1 MFMDSRARMRSVSEV
16 NIKTKLRALVF
27 GEDDRVINPGDIL
40 LEMAAQGSG
49 DNFGRNAQKFEIY
62 IAGRDIEGL
71 LGQVE
76 RAAYLY
82 RVNKDW
88 LSEPSS
94 RYLTPEEIAEREKTN
109 PARKVKARVKPPV
122 IDRLAIIHTPPPRLT

>member
-1 MFMDSRARMRSVSEV
+1 MFMDSRARMRSISEV

-40 LEMAAQGSG
+40 LEMASEGSG
-49 DNFGRNAQKFEIY
+49 DRLGQNAQKFEIY
-62 IAGRDIEGL
+62 IAGRDIQGL

-82 RVNKDW
+82 RVNQEW

-109 PARKVKARVKPPV
+109 PVHKVKARIKPPV
-122 IDRLAIIHTPPPRLT
+122 IDRLAIHNTPPPRLT

>member
-1 MFMDSRARMRSVSEV
+1 MFMDSRARMRSISEV

-40 LEMAAQGSG
+40 LEMASEGSG
-49 DNFGRNAQKFEIY
+49 DRLGQNAQKFEIY
-62 IAGRDIEGL
+62 IAGRDIQGL

-82 RVNKDW
+82 RVNEEW
-88 LSEPSS
+88 LSEPSR

-109 PARKVKARVKPPV
+109 PVHKVKARIKPPV
-122 IDRLAIIHTPPPRLT
+122 IDRLAIHNTPPPRLT

>member
-1 MFMDSRARMRSVSEV
+1 MFMDSRARMRSISEV

-40 LEMAAQGSG
+40 LEMASEGSG
-49 DNFGRNAQKFEIY
+49 DRLGQNAQKFEIY

-82 RVNKDW
+82 RVNKEW

-109 PARKVKARVKPPV
+109 PVHKVKARTKPPV
-122 IDRLAIIHTPPPRLT
+122 IDRLAIHNTPPPRLT

>member
-1 MFMDSRARMRSVSEV
+1 MFMDSRARMRSISEV

-40 LEMAAQGSG
+40 LEMASEGSG
-49 DNFGRNAQKFEIY
+49 DRLGQNAQKFEIY

-82 RVNKDW
+82 RVNKEW
-88 LSEPSS
+88 LSQPSS

-109 PARKVKARVKPPV
+109 PVHKVKARIKPPV
-122 IDRLAIIHTPPPRLT
+122 IDRLAIHNTPPPRLT

>member
-1 MFMDSRARMRSVSEV
+1 MFMDSRARMRSISEV

-40 LEMAAQGSG
+40 LEMASEGSG
-49 DNFGRNAQKFEIY
+49 DRLGQNAQKFEIY
-62 IAGRDIEGL
+62 IAGRDIQGL

-82 RVNKDW
+82 RVNQEW

-109 PARKVKARVKPPV
+109 PARKVKARLKMPV
-122 IDRLAIIHTPPPRLT
+122 IDRLAIHNTPPPRLT

>member
-1 MFMDSRARMRSVSEV
+1 MFMDSRARMRSISEV

-40 LEMAAQGSG
+40 LEMASEGSG
-49 DNFGRNAQKFEIY
+49 DRLGQNAQKFEIY

-82 RVNKDW
+82 RVNKEW

-109 PARKVKARVKPPV
+109 PVYKVKARTKPPV
-122 IDRLAIIHTPPPRLT
+122 IDRLAIHNTPPPRLT

>member
-1 MFMDSRARMRSVSEV
+1 MFMDSRARMRSISEV

-40 LEMAAQGSG
+40 LEMASEGSG
-49 DNFGRNAQKFEIY
+49 DRLGQNAQKFEIY

-82 RVNKDW
+82 RVNKEW
-88 LSEPSS
+88 LSQPSS

-109 PARKVKARVKPPV
+109 PVHKVKARIKPPV
-122 IDRLAIIHTPPPRLT
+122 IDRLAILNTPPPRLT

>member
-1 MFMDSRARMRSVSEV
+1 MFMDSRARMRSISEV

-40 LEMAAQGSG
+40 LEMASEGSG
-49 DNFGRNAQKFEIY
+49 DRLGQNAQKFEIY
-62 IAGRDIEGL
+62 IAGRDIQGL

-82 RVNKDW
+82 RVNKEW
-88 LSEPSS
+88 LNEPSS

-109 PARKVKARVKPPV
+109 PVHRVKARIKPPV
-122 IDRLAIIHTPPPRLT
+122 IDRLAIHNTPPPRLT

>member
-1 MFMDSRARMRSVSEV
+1 MFMDSRARMRSISEV

-40 LEMAAQGSG
+40 LEMASEGSG
-49 DNFGRNAQKFEIY
+49 DRLGQNAQKFEIY

-71 LGQVE
+71 LGQVQ

-82 RVNKDW
+82 RVNEEW

-109 PARKVKARVKPPV
+109 PVHKVKARIKPPV
-122 IDRLAIIHTPPPRLT
+122 IDRLAIHNTPPPRLT

>member
-1 MFMDSRARMRSVSEV
+1 MFMDSRARMRSISEV

-40 LEMAAQGSG
+40 LEMASEGSG
-49 DNFGRNAQKFEIY
+49 DRLGQNAQKFEIY

-82 RVNKDW
+82 RVNKEW
-88 LSEPSS
+88 LNEPSS

-109 PARKVKARVKPPV
+109 PVHKVKARIKPPV
-122 IDRLAIIHTPPPRLT
+122 IDRLAIHNTPPPRLT

>member
-1 MFMDSRARMRSVSEV
+1 MFMDSRARMRSISEV

-40 LEMAAQGSG
+40 FEMVAEGTG
-49 DNFGRNAQKFEIY
+49 DRLGKNGQHFEIY
-62 IAGRDIEGL
+62 VAGRDIEGL

-82 RVNKDW
+82 RVNKEW

-109 PARKVKARVKPPV
+109 PVHKVKARIKPPV
-122 IDRLAIIHTPPPRLT
+122 IDRLAIHNTPPPRLT

>member
-1 MFMDSRARMRSVSEV
+1 MFMDSRARMRSISEV

-40 LEMAAQGSG
+40 LEMASEGSG
-49 DNFGRNAQKFEIY
+49 DRLGQNAQKFEIY

-82 RVNKDW
+82 RVNKEW

-109 PARKVKARVKPPV
+109 PVHKVKTRIKPPV
-122 IDRLAIIHTPPPRLT
+122 IDRLAIHNTPPPRLT

>member
-1 MFMDSRARMRSVSEV
+1 MFMDSRARMRSISEV

-40 LEMAAQGSG
+40 LEMASEGSG
-49 DNFGRNAQKFEIY
+49 DRLGQNAQKFEIY
-62 IAGRDIEGL
+62 IAGRDIQGL

-82 RVNKDW
+82 RVNKEW

-109 PARKVKARVKPPV
+109 PVHKVKARIKPPV
-122 IDRLAIIHTPPPRLT
+122 IDRLAIHNTPPPRLT

>member
-1 MFMDSRARMRSVSEV
+1 MFMDSRARMRSISEV

-40 LEMAAQGSG
+40 LEMASEGSG
-49 DNFGRNAQKFEIY
+49 DRLGQNAQKFEIY

-82 RVNKDW
+82 RVNKEW
-88 LSEPSS
+88 LSQPSS

-109 PARKVKARVKPPV
+109 PVHKVKARIKPPV
-122 IDRLAIIHTPPPRLT
+122 IDRLAINNTPPPRLT

>member
-1 MFMDSRARMRSVSEV
+1 MFMDSRARMRSISEV

-40 LEMAAQGSG
+40 LEMASEGSG
-49 DNFGRNAQKFEIY
+49 DRLGQNAQKFEIY

-82 RVNKDW
+82 RVNKEW

-109 PARKVKARVKPPV
+109 PVHKVKTRIKPPV
-122 IDRLAIIHTPPPRLT
+122 IDRLAIYNTPPPRLT

>member
-1 MFMDSRARMRSVSEV
+1 MFMDSRARMRSISEV

-40 LEMAAQGSG
+40 LEMASEGSG
-49 DNFGRNAQKFEIY
+49 DRLGQNAQKFEIY

-82 RVNKDW
+82 RVNKEW

-109 PARKVKARVKPPV
+109 PVHKVKARIKPPV
-122 IDRLAIIHTPPPRLT
+122 IDRLAIHNTPPPRLT

>member
-1 MFMDSRARMRSVSEV
+1 MFMDSRARMRSISEV

-40 LEMAAQGSG
+40 LEMASEGSG
-49 DNFGRNAQKFEIY
+49 DRLGQNAQKFEIY

-82 RVNKDW
+82 RVNKEW

-109 PARKVKARVKPPV
+109 PVHKVKARIKPPV
-122 IDRLAIIHTPPPRLT
+122 IDRLAINNTPPPRLT

>member
-1 MFMDSRARMRSVSEV
+1 MFMDSRARMRSISEV

-40 LEMAAQGSG
+40 LEMASEGSG
-49 DNFGRNAQKFEIY
+49 DRLGQNAQKFEIY

-71 LGQVE
+71 LGQVQ

-82 RVNKDW
+82 RVNKEW

-109 PARKVKARVKPPV
+109 PVHKVKARIKPPV
-122 IDRLAIIHTPPPRLT
+122 IDRLAIHNTPPPRLT

>member
-1 MFMDSRARMRSVSEV
+1 MFMDSRARMRSISEV

-40 LEMAAQGSG
+40 LEMASEGSG
-49 DNFGRNAQKFEIY
+49 DRLGQNAQKFEIY
-62 IAGRDIEGL
+62 IAGRDIQGL

-82 RVNKDW
+82 RVNKEW

-109 PARKVKARVKPPV
+109 PVHKVKARIKPPV
-122 IDRLAIIHTPPPRLT
+122 IDRLAILNTPPPRLT

>member
-1 MFMDSRARMRSVSEV
+1 MFADSNCRVRSVSEV

-40 LEMAAQGSG
+40 FEMIGEGSG
-49 DNFGRNAQKFEIY
+49 DRLGKNGQHFEIY
-62 IAGRDIEGL
+62 VAGRNIQGL

-82 RVNKDW
+82 RVNQEW

-109 PARKVKARVKPPV
+109 PARKVKARLKMPV
-122 IDRLAIIHTPPPRLT
+122 IDRLAIHNTPPPRLT

>member
-1 MFMDSRARMRSVSEV
+1 MFMDCRARMRSISEV

-40 LEMAAQGSG
+40 LEMASEGSG
-49 DNFGRNAQKFEIY
+49 DRLGQNAQKFEIY
-62 IAGRDIEGL
+62 IAGRDIQGL

-82 RVNKDW
+82 RVNKEW

-109 PARKVKARVKPPV
+109 PVHKVKARIKPPV
-122 IDRLAIIHTPPPRLT
+122 IDRLAIHNTPPPRLT

>member
-1 MFMDSRARMRSVSEV
+1 MFADSNCRVRSVSEV
-16 NIKTKLRALVF
+16 NIKTKLRVLVF

-40 LEMAAQGSG
+40 FEMVAEGTG
-49 DNFGRNAQKFEIY
+49 DRLGKNGQHFEIY
-62 IAGRDIEGL
+62 VAGRDIEGL

-82 RVNKDW
+82 RVNKEW

-109 PARKVKARVKPPV
+109 PVHKVKPRIKPPV
-122 IDRLAIIHTPPPRLT
+122 IDRLAIYNTPPPRLT

>member
-1 MFMDSRARMRSVSEV
+1 MFMDSRARMRSISEV

-40 LEMAAQGSG
+40 LEMASEGSG
-49 DNFGRNAQKFEIY
+49 DRLGQNAQKFEIY
-62 IAGRDIEGL
+62 IAGRDIQGL

-82 RVNKDW
+82 RVNKEW

-109 PARKVKARVKPPV
+109 PVHKVKARIKPPV
-122 IDRLAIIHTPPPRLT
+122 IDRLAIHKTPPPRLT

>member
-1 MFMDSRARMRSVSEV
+1 V
-16 NIKTKLRALVF
+16 NLKTKLRALVF
-27 GEDDRVINPGDIL
+27 GEDERVINPGDIL
-40 LEMAAQGSG
+40 LEMVVEGSG
-49 DNFGRNAQKFEIY
+49 DNLGKNGQHFEIY
-62 IAGRDIEGL
+62 VAGRNIEGL

-82 RVNKDW
+82 RVNEEW

-109 PARKVKARVKPPV
+109 PVHKVKARIKPPE

>member
-1 MFMDSRARMRSVSEV
+1 VFADSNCRVRSVSEV

-27 GEDDRVINPGDIL
+27 GEDDRVTNPGDIL
-40 LEMAAQGSG
+40 FEMVSEGTG
-49 DNFGRNAQKFEIY
+49 NRLGKNADHFEIY
-62 IAGRDIEGL
+62 VAGRNIEGL

-82 RVNKDW
+82 RVNKEW

-109 PARKVKARVKPPV
+109 PIHKVKARVKPPE